1 MASAFPGPFRTSLW
15 SFSLHATYHV
25 ADRYATP
32 VLPWILSTRL
42 RELPG
47 VPRGKTGTIIGVEH
61 CIARDSY
68 PPFLTSL
75 CPATFAIMRVVPE
88 TNWYFFSLRTAQA
101 LLSVVGFWFGT
112 FGLMTILGGPGWI
125 SAGVIIVALS
135 VLNWFLVTPAI
146 QTLSAYLHVRWTLE
160 TPITL
165 EEARQLA
172 PHLNRDIGAADVDA
186 IINASD

>member
-1 MASAFPGPFRTSLW
+1 
-15 SFSLHATYHV
+15 
-25 ADRYATP
+25 
-32 VLPWILSTRL
+32 
-42 RELPG
+42 
-47 VPRGKTGTIIGVEH
+47 
-61 CIARDSY
+61 
-68 PPFLTSL
+68 
-75 CPATFAIMRVVPE
+75 MRVVPE
-88 TNWYFFSLRTAQA
+88 TNWYFFSLRTVQA

-125 SAGVIIVALS
+125 SAGVVIVALS